1 MLYVLRLSSGDCIVA
16 AAEDEISARAMAST
30 LGLQAD
36 ETVATVRALS
46 GFGVRLSPTDNGT
59 LEVDSWDDSTL
70 DEFLVHEYP
79 LLNEALHAA
88 NSVRFI
94 SHQDPTKPVLD
105 QLREAH
111 AQNVKIIRE
120 GLQRER
126 ARLNSRTVPEKRRAA
141 GE

>member
-1 MLYVLRLSSGDCIVA
+1 MLYVLRLSSGDCILA
-16 AAEDEISARAMAST
+16 AAEDEISARALAST

-36 ETVATVRALS
+36 ETVATVRALP

-59 LEVDSWDDSTL
+59 LEVDSWDDATL
-70 DEFLVHEYP
+70 DDFLVHEYP
-79 LLNEALHAA
+79 LLNEALHTA

-94 SHQDPTKPVLD
+94 SNPDPTTPVLD

-126 ARLNSRTVPEKRRAA
+126 ARLNSTALPEKRRAA